1 MLRKTIYATLIVI
14 LTMEAASAQTDAP
27 PNIQGISGYSPMRTQ
42 QERNK
47 DREIDR
53 AYQSTIKGRP
63 DAEKKADPWG
73 DVRTDPS
80 AAAAKNK
87 RP

>member
-27 PNIQGISGYSPMRTQ
+27 PNIQGMSGYSPMRTQ
-42 QERNK
+42 QERKK
-47 DREIDR
+47 DQEVDR

-80 AAAAKNK
+80 AAAKNK
-87 RP
+87 RQ

>member
-1 MLRKTIYATLIVI
+1 MAFFFPAGY
-14 LTMEAASAQTDAP
+14 ASAQTDAP

-73 DVRTDPS
+73 DVRADPS
-80 AAAAKNK
+80 AAAKNK
-87 RP
+87 RQ

>member
-1 MLRKTIYATLIVI
+1 
-14 LTMEAASAQTDAP
+14 
-27 PNIQGISGYSPMRTQ
+27 MRTQ

-53 AYQSTIKGRP
+53 AYQSTIKGRS

-73 DVRTDPS
+73 DVRADPS
-80 AAAAKNK
+80 AAAKNK
-87 RP
+87 RQ

>member
-1 MLRKTIYATLIVI
+1 MLRITIYAMLIVI
-14 LTMEAASAQTDAP
+14 LTMGAASAQTDAP

-63 DAEKKADPWG
+63 DAEKKKSDPWG
-73 DVRTDPS
+73 DVRP
-80 AAAAKNK
+80 APPAAAKNK
-87 RP
+87 P